1 MVLIKSMNY
10 SGIVSPSKD
19 SEERQVDKFYLA
31 RDLKLDGPIEEIEST
46 ITKLNSGNKEV
57 VTDAVLVHL
66 AVLKSDEEQKDTT
79 RVMRDIK
86 KNILKDSERL
96 EHYVDAVDSKVDI
109 IVDAFE
115 EKPINSANDIKI
127 VFSNDEELQKSAD
140 TLNRSAERLIYKG
153 ENDSKRMKALAKLE
167 NIFETL
173 EDMRPEDFD
182 ELTVDERLEA
192 KGVIQ
197 DIKDV
202 VFKLN
207 KELIK

>member
-1 MVLIKSMNY
+1 
-10 SGIVSPSKD
+10 
-19 SEERQVDKFYLA
+19 
-31 RDLKLDGPIEEIEST
+31 
-46 ITKLNSGNKEV
+46 
-57 VTDAVLVHL
+57 
-66 AVLKSDEEQKDTT
+66 
-79 RVMRDIK
+79 MRDIK

-127 VFSNDEELQKSAD
+127 IFSNDEELQKSAY

-182 ELTVDERLEA
+182 ELTVDGRLEA